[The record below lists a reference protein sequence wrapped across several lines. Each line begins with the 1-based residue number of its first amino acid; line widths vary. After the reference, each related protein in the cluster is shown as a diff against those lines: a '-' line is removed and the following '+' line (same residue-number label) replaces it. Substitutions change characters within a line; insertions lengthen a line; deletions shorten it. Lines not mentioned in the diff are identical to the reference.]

1 MLIAIMIFTILD
13 WLTLFLILG
22 ELRILHEDLGEI
34 SSKLE
39 K

>member
-13 WLTLFLILG
+13 WLTLVLILG